1 MPEAVAQNFKNH
13 AVFPKKTFVG
23 FLLALA
29 GIVSTVAGLFQVATT
44 AGACLIGTGT
54 LLVGMS
60 TLWAGFVART
70 YALKI
75 QDRVIRLEMRL
86 RLEKILPPR
95 NAGRYPQTHHPA
107 ANWVAFRLGCRD
119 ARLGWQGFWPKASKI
134 PNRLSNWSAT
144 GRPTTPAPE
153 SRR

>member
-1 MPEAVAQNFKNH
+1 MPEAVAQNFENH

-29 GIVSTVAGLFQVATT
+29 GIISTVAGLFQVTTT

-60 TLWAGFVART
+60 TLWTGFVARIS
-70 YALKI
+70 ALKV

-86 RLEKILPPR
+86 RLEKILPPEMQ
-95 NAGRYPQTHHPA
+95 GDILKLTIPQLIGLRFASDAEMPA
-107 ANWVAFRLGCRD
+107 LVGKVLAEDIQDSKPIKELVSD
-119 ARLGWQGFWPKASKI
+119 WQADHV
-134 PNRLSNWSAT
+134 RV
-144 GRPTTPAPE
+144 
-153 SRR
+153 

>member
-86 RLEKILPPR
+86 RLEKILPPEMQ
-95 NAGRYPQTHHPA
+95 GDILKLTIPQLIGLRFASDAEMPA
-107 ANWVAFRLGCRD
+107 LVGKVLAEGIQDSKPIKQLVSDWQAD
-119 ARLGWQGFWPKASKI
+119 HARA
-134 PNRLSNWSAT
+134 
-144 GRPTTPAPE
+144 
-153 SRR
+153 